1 MAKNKKED
9 FLASEIEKDIE
20 NMAVAEDSPAE
31 TDLDESGEKDIN
43 TKDEKPSKIKDIL
56 HSRKFARGWLFVAVI
71 AVFLACVVAVNVI
84 VSVLENRFP
93 ALTFDI
99 TSSNMYELQDET
111 KKLCDS
117 LEKDIQLYLLTDE
130 ETFKSYDSYY
140 STAYFTQTNQLFK
153 EIAGQSSHIKF
164 DYVDVSSNPSFS
176 SEYSNLNLTTS
187 GADTILI
194 VDAGD
199 DKYKGYTISDLFV
212 LETDDSGYQ
221 TITGTQVEQTVCTA
235 ILGLTKK
242 NAAKACFI
250 TSSGIL
256 AENKSSSGESVYT
269 SIKTLLKNQAYDTAT
284 VDIDSN
290 QKIPSDCDIL
300 LFVAPTQDVSESGLE
315 KIEDFLD
322 TAKKTNKTF
331 VYVPNPFKVEDGT
344 PNLDSFLETQGI
356 IVGDSMVYEQ
366 SDKYLSS
373 MYPDDHTL
381 SLYDYDNEDFTS
393 GIDTATKI
401 LMGYTRPI
409 TFTEGSNA
417 VSLLNSS
424 DKADT
429 LPFTAESES
438 DVVEGNGKPISGAA
452 INQSEVS
459 DGVYKNTVVI
469 GSYYALSEDFLNTYT
484 QYNNANYF
492 VNMFN
497 VLTEN
502 EGETVVITSAQASDT
517 SLGLQAE
524 SQTTIPSVIFL
535 GVLPI
540 GILILGIVIWAV
552 RRKK

>member
-9 FLASEIEKDIE
+9 FLASEIEKDLE
-20 NMAVAEDSPAE
+20 NMAVSEDISAE
-31 TDLDESGEKDIN
+31 TEK
-43 TKDEKPSKIKDIL
+43 KDNKSEEKKQSKIKEIL
-56 HSRKFARGWLFVAVI
+56 HSRKFARGWLFAAVI
-71 AVFLACVVAVNVI
+71 AVFLACVIAVNVI

-93 ALTFDI
+93 SLTFDI

-130 ETFKSYDSYY
+130 DNFKSFDSMYG
-140 STAYFTQTNQLFK
+140 TAYFTQANQLFK
-153 EIAGQSSHIKF
+153 EIAAQSSHIKF

-199 DKYKGYTISDLFV
+199 DKYKGYTMTDLFV
-212 LETDDSGYQ
+212 METDESGYK
-221 TITGTQVEQTVCTA
+221 TITGSQVEQTVCTA

-242 NAAKACFI
+242 NSAKACFI

-256 AENKSSSGESVYT
+256 SEKYSASGKSPYT
-269 SIKTLLKNQAYDTAT
+269 ALKNLLKNQAYDTAT

-290 QKIPSDCDIL
+290 QKIPSDCDVL

-315 KIEDFLD
+315 KIENFLD

-356 IVGDSMVYEQ
+356 KVGDSMVYEQ
-366 SDKYLSS
+366 SDNYLSA
-373 MYPDDHTL
+373 MDPHDHTL

-424 DKADT
+424 NKADT
-429 LPFTAESES
+429 LPFTAKYES

-452 INQSEVS
+452 INRSEVT

-497 VLTEN
+497 ILTEN
-502 EGETVVITSAQASDT
+502 EGETVVITSAKASDT

>member
-9 FLASEIEKDIE
+9 FLASEIEKDME

-269 SIKTLLKNQAYDTAT
+269 ALKTLLKNQAYDTAT

-438 DVVEGNGKPISGAA
+438 DVVEGNGEPISGAA

>member
-1 MAKNKKED
+1 MANNRKED
-9 FLASEIEKDIE
+9 FLASEIEKDLE
-20 NMAVAEDSPAE
+20 NMAVSEDISAE
-31 TDLDESGEKDIN
+31 TEEKDN
-43 TKDEKPSKIKDIL
+43 KSEEKKQSKIKEIL
-56 HSRKFARGWLFVAVI
+56 HSRKFARGWLFAAVI
-71 AVFLACVVAVNVI
+71 AVFLACVIAVNVI

-93 ALTFDI
+93 SLTFDI

-130 ETFKSYDSYY
+130 DNFKSFDSMYG
-140 STAYFTQTNQLFK
+140 TAYFTQANQLFK

-199 DKYKGYTISDLFV
+199 DKYKGYTMTDLFV
-212 LETDDSGYQ
+212 METDESGYK
-221 TITGTQVEQTVCTA
+221 TITGSQVEQTVCTA

-242 NAAKACFI
+242 NSAKACFI
-250 TSSGIL
+250 TSSGVP
-256 AENKSSSGESVYT
+256 AENESSTGESVYT

-315 KIEDFLD
+315 KIENFLD

-356 IVGDSMVYEQ
+356 KVGDSMVYEQ

-429 LPFTAESES
+429 LPFTAKSES

-452 INQSEVS
+452 INQSEVT

-497 VLTEN
+497 ILTEN
-502 EGETVVITSAQASDT
+502 EGETVVITSAKASDT

>member
-20 NMAVAEDSPAE
+20 NMAVEEDAIAEAE
-31 TDLDESGEKDIN
+31 GKD
-43 TKDEKPSKIKDIL
+43 KKPSKIKKIL
-56 HSRKFARGWLFVAVI
+56 HSRKFARGWLFAAVI
-71 AVFLACVVAVNVI
+71 AVFLACVIAVNVI

-99 TSSNMYELQDET
+99 TSSNMFELQDET

-130 ETFKSYDSYY
+130 DTFKSYDSYY

-153 EIAGQSSHIKF
+153 EIAGRSSHIKF

-242 NAAKACFI
+242 NTAKACFI
-250 TSSGIL
+250 TSSGIM
-256 AENKSSSGESVYT
+256 AENKSSSGESTYT
-269 SIKTLLKNQAYDTAT
+269 ALKKLLKNQAYDTAT

-290 QKIPSDCDIL
+290 QKIPTDCDVL
-300 LFVAPTQDVSESGLE
+300 LLVAPTQDVSETGLE

-381 SLYDYDNEDFTS
+381 SLYDYDSEDFTS

-438 DVVEGNGKPISGAA
+438 DIVEGNGEPISGAA
-452 INQSEVS
+452 INQSEVT

-517 SLGLQAE
+517 SLGLQSE
-524 SQTTIPSVIFL
+524 SQTTIPSIIFL

-540 GILILGIVIWAV
+540 GILVLGIVIWAV

>member
-1 MAKNKKED
+1 MAKNRKED

-20 NMAVAEDSPAE
+20 NLAVEEDAIAE
-31 TDLDESGEKDIN
+31 TEGKDKK
-43 TKDEKPSKIKDIL
+43 TSKIKKIL
-56 HSRKFARGWLFVAVI
+56 QSRKFARGWLFAAVI
-71 AVFLACVVAVNVI
+71 AVFLACVVAVNII

-111 KKLCDS
+111 KKLCS
-117 LEKDIQLYLLTDE
+117 SVETDIQMYLLTDE
-130 ETFKSYDSYY
+130 DTFTSYDS
-140 STAYFTQTNQLFK
+140 SFGTAYFTQANQMFK

-164 DYVDVSSNPSFS
+164 EYKDVSSNPSFS
-176 SEYSNLNLTTS
+176 TQYSDLNLTTS

-199 DKYKGYTISDLFV
+199 NKYKGYTMTDLFV
-212 LETDDSGYQ
+212 IESDESGYQ
-221 TITGTQVEQTVCTA
+221 TITGSQVEQTVCTA

-250 TSSGIL
+250 TSSGIP
-256 AENKSSSGESVYT
+256 AEAESASGESTYT
-269 SIKTLLKNQAYDTAT
+269 ALKKLLKNQAYDTVT
-284 VDIDSN
+284 VNVDSN

-300 LFVAPTQDVSESGLE
+300 LLIYPTQDISESGLE

-322 TAKKTNKTF
+322 TAKKTSKTF
-331 VYVPNPFKVEDGT
+331 VYVPSPTKIENGT

-356 IVGDSMVYEQ
+356 KVEESWIYEQ

-373 MYPDDHTL
+373 IYPDEPMF
-381 SLYDYDNEDFTS
+381 SIFDYDNEDFTS

-401 LMGYTRPI
+401 LMGGTRAI

-429 LPFTAESES
+429 LPFTAESEE
-438 DVVEGNGKPISGAA
+438 DIVEGNGEPICGAA
-452 INQSEVS
+452 INQAEVT
-459 DGVYKNTVVI
+459 DEVYKNTVVI
-469 GSYYALSEDFLNTYT
+469 GSFFAISDNCLNTFT
-484 QYNNANYF
+484 QYNNAKF
-492 VNMFN
+492 FANMFD

-517 SLGLQAE
+517 
-524 SQTTIPSVIFL
+524 
-535 GVLPI
+535 
-540 GILILGIVIWAV
+540 
-552 RRKK
+552 